1 MLLNNCTATTST
13 KNISSN
19 SLDNPFINKG
29 FSLIYNDKFYYD
41 KVISKK
47 IDERS
52 LIIFQKNLKKNT
64 IVKITNI
71 LNNKSIIGTVGSNA
85 DYPLFNNAVLS
96 LRIADEIG
104 LNENEPYVEILE
116 VLEDAIFVA
125 KRAKTFEEEK
135 KVADKAPVN
144 NINISDLNT
153 KQTNTKNELNKNFS
167 YEIKIADFYFN
178 DTASLLIN
186 RIVKETLI
194 KDAKIKKI
202 NEKKYRV
209 YAGPFNNINSL
220 QKSFNDI
227 SILEF
232 ENIEIIKKMI
242 KLRLITLLLT
252 LLLTANAN
260 AAFDVKART
269 AILQDYLSGEILFEK
284 DADKS
289 IYPASMTKIMTAII
303 AFDLIRSGDLNLDEK
318 FLISE
323 NAWRLSSAGY
333 SSMFIMVGDEVS
345 VENLLRGIIV
355 ASGNDACVSL
365 AEGIAGT
372 EDEFA
377 VMMTAKAK
385 EIGMDNT
392 NFANSS
398 GINNTENVST
408 VRDIMIMSRYLIK
421 EFPEEYKYF
430 AEKEF
435 TWDRTG
441 GDPITQGNRNPLLYK
456 SLGADGI
463 KTGYLAVEKYSLASS
478 VERNGRR
485 LIAVGSGFNTK
496 NDRSRESA
504 KLLTWGLTNFDL
516 VEITRANTPIED
528 IGVWLGKKDTV
539 KTYIKNDIYKTI
551 PKAKKRLLKLSL
563 NYNGPI
569 QAPIK
574 KDDILGKLK
583 LTYNGDLIEEYD
595 LLAYEDV
602 KKLNVFSRLMKSIN
616 FLIWGDV

>member
-1 MLLNNCTATTST
+1 
-13 KNISSN
+13 
-19 SLDNPFINKG
+19 
-29 FSLIYNDKFYYD
+29 
-41 KVISKK
+41 
-47 IDERS
+47 
-52 LIIFQKNLKKNT
+52 
-64 IVKITNI
+64 
-71 LNNKSIIGTVGSNA
+71 
-85 DYPLFNNAVLS
+85 
-96 LRIADEIG
+96 
-104 LNENEPYVEILE
+104 
-116 VLEDAIFVA
+116 
-125 KRAKTFEEEK
+125 
-135 KVADKAPVN
+135 
-144 NINISDLNT
+144 
-153 KQTNTKNELNKNFS
+153 
-167 YEIKIADFYFN
+167 
-178 DTASLLIN
+178 
-186 RIVKETLI
+186 
-194 KDAKIKKI
+194 
-202 NEKKYRV
+202 
-209 YAGPFNNINSL
+209 
-220 QKSFNDI
+220 
-227 SILEF
+227 
-232 ENIEIIKKMI
+232 MI
-242 KLRLITLLLT
+242 KSRLITILLT
-252 LLLTANAN
+252 LLLTTNAN

-303 AFDLIRSGDLNLDEK
+303 AFDLIKNGDLSLDEK
-318 FLISE
+318 FLVSE

-345 VENLLRGIIV
+345 VENLLKGIII
-355 ASGNDACVSL
+355 ASGNDACVAL

-385 EIGMDNT
+385 EIGMNNT

-398 GINNTENVST
+398 GINDTENLST
-408 VRDIMIMSRYLIK
+408 VRDIMLMSNYLIK

-435 TWDRTG
+435 TWNRTG

-516 VEITRANTPIED
+516 VEITKANTPIED
-528 IGVWLGKKDTV
+528 IDVWLGKKDTV

-551 PKAKKRLLKLSL
+551 PKAKKRLLKVSL

-583 LTYNGDLIEEYD
+583 LIFDGELIEEYD

>member
-1 MLLNNCTATTST
+1 
-13 KNISSN
+13 
-19 SLDNPFINKG
+19 
-29 FSLIYNDKFYYD
+29 
-41 KVISKK
+41 
-47 IDERS
+47 
-52 LIIFQKNLKKNT
+52 
-64 IVKITNI
+64 
-71 LNNKSIIGTVGSNA
+71 
-85 DYPLFNNAVLS
+85 
-96 LRIADEIG
+96 
-104 LNENEPYVEILE
+104 
-116 VLEDAIFVA
+116 
-125 KRAKTFEEEK
+125 
-135 KVADKAPVN
+135 
-144 NINISDLNT
+144 
-153 KQTNTKNELNKNFS
+153 
-167 YEIKIADFYFN
+167 
-178 DTASLLIN
+178 
-186 RIVKETLI
+186 
-194 KDAKIKKI
+194 
-202 NEKKYRV
+202 
-209 YAGPFNNINSL
+209 
-220 QKSFNDI
+220 
-227 SILEF
+227 
-232 ENIEIIKKMI
+232 MI
-242 KLRLITLLLT
+242 KLRLITILLT
-252 LLLTANAN
+252 LLLTANSN
-260 AAFDVKART
+260 AAFDIKART

-289 IYPASMTKIMTAII
+289 IYPASMTKIMTTII

-318 FLISE
+318 FLVSE

-345 VENLLRGIIV
+345 VENLLKGIII
-355 ASGNDACVSL
+355 ASGNDACVAL

-385 EIGMDNT
+385 ELGMDNT

-408 VRDIMIMSRYLIK
+408 VRDIMLMSRYLIK

-516 VEITRANTPIED
+516 VEITKANTPIDD
-528 IGVWLGKKDTV
+528 IDVWLGKKNTV

-551 PKAKKRLLKLSL
+551 PKAKKRLLKVSL

-583 LTYNGDLIEEYD
+583 LTFNGELIEEYD